1 MKSTLYRQLERYCS
15 FGPYPFHMPGH
26 KRSLCPQEGLPYEW
40 DLTEVEGT
48 DDLHEAEG
56 ILRAAMDRTAAV
68 FGAARTWYLIGGS
81 TCGLLSGIRALA
93 PAGSRIIAG
102 RNCHKSVCNAIEL
115 GGLQVSWILP
125 PMLREGVCGSISPQQ
140 IAEAVEENP
149 DAACVVITSPT
160 YEGVISDI
168 RSIAEI
174 CHKKN
179 IPLLV
184 DEAHGAHLGLAEN
197 WPDSALH
204 QGADVVIQSV
214 HKTLPSLTQT
224 ALLHLGKGSLADPGE
239 VERQLGIF
247 ETSSPSY
254 PLMVSI
260 DACTE
265 LIAAEGKNLFS
276 QWRQRLDAFDHAAE
290 KLVHLRV
297 LGHCGGKRENIFS
310 FDPGKIPIFTGNTEI
325 SGHDLA
331 EILRNRY
338 GLETE
343 MSQGEICLVM
353 TGMGD
358 SDRAMQHLQQAL
370 LEIDS
375 QLSCCRKEPAAT
387 LLKPGKAV
395 LGISEAVLRKTEKI
409 SLSEAAGRISGE
421 AVWAYPPG
429 IPLILPGEQI
439 TEEFLSDAEKLRNSG
454 TNLHHGRCSC
464 QGFLAVLKET

>member
-26 KRSLCPQEGLPYEW
+26 KRSLCPQEGLPYDW

-56 ILRAAMDRTAAV
+56 ILQAAMDRTAAL
-68 FGAARTWYLIGGS
+68 FEAARTWYLIGGS

-174 CHKKN
+174 CHRKN

-204 QGADVVIQSV
+204 LGADVVIQSV

-224 ALLHLGKGSLADPGE
+224 ALLHLGKGSLADPQE

-265 LIAAEGKNLFS
+265 LIAAEGKKLFS
-276 QWRQRLDAFDHAAE
+276 QWRQRLLSFDQAALQLKHLKILGRSEEE
-290 KLVHLRV
+290 K
-297 LGHCGGKRENIFS
+297 EQIFS
-310 FDPGKIPIFTGNTEI
+310 FDPGKIPIFTGNTEL
-325 SGHDLA
+325 SGPDLA
-331 EILRNRY
+331 EILRTRY

-375 QLSCCRKEPAAT
+375 SLSDAVKEPAAT
-387 LLKPGKAV
+387 VLKPGR
-395 LGISEAVLRKTEKI
+395 AVLRSSQAVLRETEEKD
-409 SLSEAAGRISGE
+409 LSQAAGSISGE
-421 AVWAYPPG
+421 SVWAYPPG

-439 TEEFLSDAEKLRNSG
+439 TEEFLSAAEKLRDSG
-454 TNLHHGRCSC
+454 TDLHHSRCRQKGRM
-464 QGFLAVLKET
+464 AVLKER

>member
-1 MKSTLYRQLERYCS
+1 MKSKLFRQIERYCS

-26 KRSLCPQEGLPYEW
+26 KRSLCPQEGLPYSW

-56 ILRAAMDRTAAV
+56 ILKQAMDRTGDLWKAEK
-68 FGAARTWYLIGGS
+68 TWYLIGGS

-93 PAGSRIIAG
+93 PFGNKIIAA

-115 GGLQVSWILP
+115 GSLQVCWIMP
-125 PMLREGVCGSISPQQ
+125 PMLPEGICGSISPQQ
-140 IAEAVEENP
+140 IVEAVEKNP

-160 YEGVISDI
+160 YEGILSDI
-168 RSIAEI
+168 ASIAEI
-174 CHKKN
+174 CHGKN

-184 DEAHGAHLGLAEN
+184 DEAHGAHLGFEPG

-204 QGADVVIQSV
+204 LGADLVVQSV

-224 ALLHLGKGSLADPGE
+224 ALLHLGKGSLADPQE

-265 LIAAEGKNLFS
+265 LIAREGNILFDRWLAEIRN
-276 QWRQRLDAFDHAAE
+276 FDE
-290 KLVHLRV
+290 KIQALQHLRV
-297 LGHCGGKRENIFS
+297 LSHDGRKRENIFA
-310 FDPGKIPIFTGNTEI
+310 FDPGKLPVSTADTEL
-325 SGHDLA
+325 SGTDLSR
-331 EILRNRY
+331 ILRERFKI
-338 GLETE
+338 ETE
-343 MSQGEICLVM
+343 MSQGEICLAM

-358 SDRAMQHLQQAL
+358 SEGAIDRLAEAL
-370 LEIDS
+370 LQIDGEIASLKKD
-375 QLSCCRKEPAAT
+375 PAVT
-387 LLKPGKAV
+387 LPQPGRAV
-395 LGISEAVLRKTEKI
+395 LRSAEAVLQKRENLDF
-409 SLSEAAGRISGE
+409 SQCRGRVSAE

-429 IPLILPGEQI
+429 IPLILPGEEI
-439 TEEFLSDAEKLRNSG
+439 TEEFLKTAENLRKSG
-454 TNLHHGRCSC
+454 TELHNSRCSE
-464 QGFLAVLKET
+464 QEKMAVLKEK

>member
-26 KRSLCPQEGLPYEW
+26 KRSLCPQEGLPYDW

-68 FGAARTWYLIGGS
+68 FGSARTWYLIGGS

-93 PAGSRIIAG
+93 PAGSRMIAA

-115 GGLQVSWILP
+115 GDLQVSWVLP
-125 PMLREGVCGSISPQQ
+125 PMLREGICGSISPQQ

-184 DEAHGAHLGLAEN
+184 DEAHGAHLGFSES

-204 QGADVVIQSV
+204 LGADVVIQSV

-224 ALLHLGKGSLADPGE
+224 ALLHLGKGSLADPE
-239 VERQLGIF
+239 EIERQLGIF

-265 LIAAEGKNLFS
+265 LIAAEGKTLFS
-276 QWRQRLDAFDHAAE
+276 QWRQRLLDFDQAALQL
-290 KLVHLRV
+290 KHLKIM
-297 LGHCGGKRENIFS
+297 GHSAEERKDIFS
-310 FDPGKIPIFTGNTEI
+310 FDPGKIPVFTGNTEL
-325 SGHDLA
+325 SGSDLSR
-331 EILRNRY
+331 ILRTRY
-338 GLETE
+338 GMETE

-358 SDRAMQHLQQAL
+358 SNRAMQHLQQAL
-370 LEIDS
+370 LEIDRT
-375 QLSCCRKEPAAT
+375 LSPVEKEPAAT
-387 LLKPGKAV
+387 VLKPG
-395 LGISEAVLRKTEKI
+395 IAVLRSSRAVLLETEETE
-409 SLSEAAGRISGE
+409 LSGAAGRISGE

-439 TEEFLSDAEKLRNSG
+439 SEEFLSAAEKLRNSG
-454 TNLHHGRCSC
+454 TNLHHSRCRQKGRM
-464 QGFLAVLKET
+464 AVLKER